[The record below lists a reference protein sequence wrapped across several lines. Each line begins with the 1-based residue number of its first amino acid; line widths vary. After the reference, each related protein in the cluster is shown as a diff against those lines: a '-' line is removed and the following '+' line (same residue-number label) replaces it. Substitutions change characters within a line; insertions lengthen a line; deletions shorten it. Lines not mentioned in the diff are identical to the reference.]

1 VLLLICPP
9 QQLPLASIWSPSTSP
24 PKFIIAFEASGLLKI
39 LKAIGDLP
47 PSIAVDPMQPLLT
60 LLVDSD
66 DPTDILSASCISIVI
81 LDLEDWVAL
90 KKPNRNAKVMSES
103 PL

>member
-1 VLLLICPP
+1 
-9 QQLPLASIWSPSTSP
+9 
-24 PKFIIAFEASGLLKI
+24 
-39 LKAIGDLP
+39 
-47 PSIAVDPMQPLLT
+47 MQPLLT

>member
-1 VLLLICPP
+1 M
-9 QQLPLASIWSPSTSP
+9 
-24 PKFIIAFEASGLLKI
+24 KI

-47 PSIAVDPMQPLLT
+47 PSIAVDPMQPLLS